1 MQKNKLD
8 WHKEANILNG
18 IAGVYFE
25 ERNYKKA
32 REIAY
37 KCYTTATSN
46 KDSSLSYTCA
56 LDMALI
62 ANKEKKFNEA
72 IKYIKEAQTY
82 EKRNYKKR
90 SRSLA
95 VEAETMFLQKNMIT
109 LSTLPKS
116 CSTINMQTKIIKVLF
131 LYTL

>member
-1 MQKNKLD
+1 MQKKKLD

-82 EKRNYKKR
+82 EKRNIQKK
-90 SRSLA
+90 
-95 VEAETMFLQKNMIT
+95 
-109 LSTLPKS
+109 
-116 CSTINMQTKIIKVLF
+116 IKVISCGGRNYVLAEKI
-131 LYTL
+131 